1 MEATVK
7 PDIRTIANWSFA
19 LGVLILILGV
29 FALLL
34 PAIAAL
40 AATFTLAWLALL
52 IGVLQLIHAYQTRH
66 EQGVVWKVLS
76 GLLNLAVGVLLLIYP
91 LEGVLAITLVLGA
104 LIFSVGVAEI
114 ILAFRLRPHAGWG
127 WVLAMGILSV
137 LVGMLIAIGWPA
149 NSFWVLGFYVGISMV
164 SGGIWRIALS
174 LILRRTA
181 DTQPSQSSQTSPA
194 T

>member
-66 EQGVVWKVLS
+66 EKGMVWKVLS

-104 LIFSVGVAEI
+104 LIFAVGVAEI

-137 LVGMLIAIGWPA
+137 LVGILIAIGWPE

-174 LILRRTA
+174 LMLRRTA